1 MRSIMTITRRNG
13 LSRPVLQLG
22 RGALLGLLAC
32 CSAAVLASVEKAGRY
47 YEDALGRYE
56 RGDIA
61 GAIIQLKN
69 TLQED
74 NSMLAARLL
83 LGKALLRKG
92 DLKSAEAALEESL
105 QQGVSIGEV
114 AQTLGQLYLAL
125 GKPQMVIERL
135 PISGLPTA
143 VQVDV
148 LTMRGTAYA
157 ELGKPALARQSFGA
171 AKALDPKSVVP
182 LVAEV
187 PVLLSSGQDEQARL
201 LASQAI
207 ELGPRNAY
215 AWNMYA
221 SVLHARMDLPGALA
235 AYDKALGFEP
245 KLIDARIARA
255 GLLLDLKRNAD
266 AVKDL
271 DYLASQAPDEP
282 RAAYLRAVIA
292 GQAGDSKASTAALNE
307 AAKEIDS
314 LPPPWLARREQ
325 LLMVGALSHYGLG
338 NTEKARE
345 YLDLILKQN
354 SRHIG
359 ARKLLATLYVEK
371 RDYPRALGLLDILQ
385 RDNANDPQVLYLL
398 GTVYMAQHRYQ
409 QASELLEKA
418 AGRTPTGRVNRTLAL
433 SQLGN
438 GQGELARRN
447 LEKALAS
454 NPGDAHTAM
463 ALATILMRSGD
474 IKKAIQVA
482 EGAAKQDAGNL
493 TMLNFL
499 GTVKSAGGDRAGA
512 RTAFGQVLAKEPGYT
527 PAVLNMAKLDASEKR
542 YDDARNRLN
551 AFLTKHRDAPTAL
564 FELGLVEYQA
574 GRMADAMRAL
584 QKASDVDRRD
594 PRAGLVLVDVYLA
607 QRQPSQALNAAKS
620 LLARFPENLTVQLA
634 LGRTYLQVGDP
645 ASARNI
651 FQAATRQAEFD
662 PEQQVEIARLQL
674 AAGNPEGAF
683 YSIQKALQGK
693 PDDPAALALLVET
706 ESRRGSA
713 AKADEA
719 LALLRSKHPD
729 HPASLLASA
738 DLAMLR
744 GQYANAATA
753 YNAVLAKAATT
764 ANALKL
770 ANAYL
775 AAGEGGKAV
784 SFLDGWQKQHP
795 SDILAIRS
803 LAEAQFR
810 SGQLAAAKQSYG
822 RALTM
827 EPDDASTLNN
837 YANLLLK
844 LKDPAAQAQAEKAL
858 KQAPS
863 NPAYA
868 DTLGWILVQ
877 QGQYEA
883 GLRYLREARLRNPE
897 NGEIRYHLAYALSKT
912 GRKAEAKDE
921 LSAAFQV
928 SGRLAPSEAVAS
940 LQRELGL

>member
-1 MRSIMTITRRNG
+1 MRSIVTST
-13 LSRPVLQLG
+13 LRPHLTTQVIRLG
-22 RGALLGLLAC
+22 HGALLGALIC
-32 CSAAVLASVEKAGRY
+32 CSVNGFASVEKAGRY

-83 LGKALLRKG
+83 LGKALLRRG
-92 DLKSAEAALEESL
+92 DLKAAEAALEESL
-105 QQGVSIGEV
+105 QQGVSVGEV

-125 GKPQMVIERL
+125 GKPQLVIERL
-135 PISGLPTA
+135 PMSGLPTA

-157 ELGKPALARQSFGA
+157 ELGKPALARQSFAA

-221 SVLHARMDLPGALA
+221 SVLHARMDLPGALT

-245 KLIDARIARA
+245 KHIDARIARA
-255 GLLLDLKRNAD
+255 GLLLDLRRNAD
-266 AVKDL
+266 ALKDL
-271 DYLASQAPDEP
+271 DYLASFAPNEP
-282 RAAYLRAVIA
+282 RAAYLRAVVA
-292 GQAGDSKASTAALNE
+292 GQAGDSKGSIAALNE

-314 LPPPWLARREQ
+314 LPPAWLARREQ
-325 LLMVGALSHYGLG
+325 ILMVGALSHYGLG
-338 NTEKARE
+338 NAEKTRE

-354 SRHIG
+354 SRNIG

-371 RDYPRALGLLDILQ
+371 RDYPRAMALLDTLQ
-385 RDNANDPQVLYLL
+385 RDSANDPQVLYLL

-409 QASELLEKA
+409 QASELLERA
-418 AGRTPTGRVNRTLAL
+418 ASRAPTSRVNRSLAL

-438 GQGELARRN
+438 GQGDLAQRN
-447 LEKALAS
+447 LEKALAN
-454 NPGDAHTAM
+454 NPADAHTAM
-463 ALATILMRSGD
+463 ALATILMRNGET
-474 IKKAIQVA
+474 KKAIQVA
-482 EGAAKQDAGNL
+482 DAAAKQNSANL
-493 TMLNFL
+493 TLLNFL

-512 RTAFGQVLAKEPGYT
+512 RVAFGQVLAKEPAYT

-542 YDDARNRLN
+542 FDEARNRLN
-551 AFLTKHRDAPTAL
+551 AYLSKHRDAPTAL
-564 FELGLVEYQA
+564 FELGLVEYLA
-574 GRMADAMRAL
+574 GRMGEALRAL

-607 QRQPSQALNAAKS
+607 QRQPTQALSAAKT
-620 LLARFPENLTVQLA
+620 LLARFPENLSVQLA
-634 LGRTYLQVGDP
+634 LGRTYLQVGDA

-683 YSIQKALQGK
+683 YNIQKALQGK

-719 LALLRSKHPD
+719 LALLRSKHPE
-729 HPASLLASA
+729 HPATALATA

-744 GQYANAATA
+744 GQYANAAAA
-753 YNAVLAKAATT
+753 YNTALAKSTTT

-770 ANAYL
+770 AQAYL
-775 AAGEGGKAV
+775 AGGEGGKAV
-784 SFLDGWQKQHP
+784 SFLDSWQKQHP
-795 SDILAIRS
+795 ADMQALKS

-810 SGQLAAAKQSYG
+810 AGQLVAAKQTYLKVLAS
-822 RALTM
+822 
-827 EPDDASTLNN
+827 EPDDGSTLNN

-844 LKDPAAQAQAEKAL
+844 LRDPTAQAQAEKAL
-858 KQAPS
+858 KLAPN

-928 SGRLAPSEAVAS
+928 SDKLERSDAVAS